1 MQAAQGGSQ
10 VVAQTCSRQ
19 SQQRG
24 VITHVFGRCSGSNV
38 ELACTSAAEGGP
50 PAQLRLRSRL
60 EGAPPATA

>member
-19 SQQRG
+19 IQQRG
-24 VITHVFGRCSGSNV
+24 VITHVFGLSSGGNV
-38 ELACTSAAEGGP
+38 ELACVSAAEGGP
-50 PAQLRLRSRL
+50 PAELRLRSQL